1 MKKRP
6 IFITKS
12 NSITLPKL
20 VREELDLEAGDWLD
34 YIVLQDGT
42 IVLKRMEC
50 SEMQALLS
58 ISQILITKKER

>member
-20 VREELDLEAGDWLD
+20 IREELDLEAGDWLD

>member
-20 VREELDLEAGDWLD
+20 IREELDLEAGDWLD

-58 ISQILITKKER
+58 ISQILITKKEK

>member
-12 NSITLPKL
+12 NSITFPKL
-20 VREELDLEAGDWLD
+20 IREELDLEAGDWLD

-58 ISQILITKKER
+58 ISQILITMKER